1 MNHHVTHRQGPLAGW
16 GSYRRVRQVVGGP
29 VSDSST
35 WQRHVHS
42 DTRCTL
48 HSEGTHTALSDRALL
63 PVYFGVRG
71 ALGTMYLTILHG
83 TLHTLRYKFDC
94 LTHRTKILQ
103 KLNHGATLSLRS
115 ADSSLCQLMWVP
127 GKHSRHA
134 STSSVPSI
142 GGNPASRGTM
152 NRNLPKTSRGLTQV
166 TVDPENA
173 ADTFTMTLTRA
184 PSARAIDTPA

>member
-1 MNHHVTHRQGPLAGW
+1 M
-16 GSYRRVRQVVGGP
+16 
-29 VSDSST
+29 ST

-103 KLNHGATLSLRS
+103 KLNHGATLNLRS

-134 STSSVPSI
+134 STSSVPSS

-184 PSARAIDTPA
+184 PPARAIDTPA